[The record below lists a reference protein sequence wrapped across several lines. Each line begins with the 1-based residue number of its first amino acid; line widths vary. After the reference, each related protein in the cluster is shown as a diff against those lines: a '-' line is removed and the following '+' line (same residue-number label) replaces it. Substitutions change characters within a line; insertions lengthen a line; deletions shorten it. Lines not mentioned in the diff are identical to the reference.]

1 MAEPDGGPVQL
12 ELFRGAH
19 LPIMRCLAA
28 LEAGDLREARTAL
41 DTAAPDRG
49 VASDRHR
56 LATLEARLFRA
67 SHDGAMSPEA
77 LHAAFEEARAPRDAG
92 EIPTESW
99 FRLYARHMAAALE
112 VEAGGRF
119 RGWCTLH
126 FLLAAGRPDAALRSA
141 PRLLSGCGQAWAWL
155 EAARAAAAAGDLERA
170 RRWVLVAC
178 LREQEVLE
186 PAPPA
191 LAHSGVVGL
200 DPPPG
205 PLPRLPSAIEALWEA
220 VEGLDLPG
228 PASAWVPAVG
238 ITDGVFAPP
247 LLGWS
252 VELADAGFD
261 PVGAAPA
268 EEPAPRAFVRA
279 LLAAR
284 RARAATP
291 PAPPAGCGP
300 AELAARLDMKRLA
313 PRLLTRY
320 LARLSGER
328 ARL

>member
-1 MAEPDGGPVQL
+1 MQL

-28 LEAGDLREARTAL
+28 LEAGDLREARAAL
-41 DTAAPDRG
+41 DPAMSDRG
-49 VASDRHR
+49 VARDRDR
-56 LATLEARLFRA
+56 LAALESRLSA
-67 SHDGAMSPEA
+67 NSPGAPPPEA
-77 LHAAFEEARAPRDAG
+77 VHAAFEAAVPPGDAG
-92 EIPTESW
+92 AIPADSW
-99 FRLYARHMAAALE
+99 FRLYARHLAAALE
-112 VEAGGRF
+112 VEAGRRF
-119 RGWCTLH
+119 RGWCALH
-126 FLLAAGRPDAALRSA
+126 FLLAASRSDAALRSA

-155 EAARAAAAAGDLERA
+155 EAARAAAAAGDLDRA

-178 LREQEVLE
+178 LRAEEALE

-205 PLPRLPSAIEALWEA
+205 VLPRLPPAIEALWEA

-252 VELADAGFD
+252 IELADAGFD
-261 PVGAAPA
+261 PVGATPA

-284 RARAATP
+284 RARAAMP
-291 PAPPAGCGP
+291 PSPPAGCGP

-313 PRLLTRY
+313 PRLLVRY
-320 LARLSGER
+320 LARLGGER
-328 ARL
+328 ASR